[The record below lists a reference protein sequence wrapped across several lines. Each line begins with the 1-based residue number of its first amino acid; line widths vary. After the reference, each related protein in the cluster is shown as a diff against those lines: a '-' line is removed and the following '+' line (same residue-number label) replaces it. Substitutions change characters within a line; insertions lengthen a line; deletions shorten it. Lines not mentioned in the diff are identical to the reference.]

1 MSPEA
6 RHRKRPS
13 RKTAVA
19 LRYDKAVTG
28 APKVVAKGKGLI
40 AERLIQ
46 LARENRVP
54 IVEDKLLVEMLEQ
67 LNVNQEIPPEL
78 YQVVA
83 EILVSI
89 YKTENS
95 LKQRT

>member
-6 RHRKRPS
+6 RPRRKPN

-19 LRYDKAVTG
+19 LQYDRVKTG
-28 APKVVAKGKGLI
+28 APKVVAKGSGLI

-46 LARENRVP
+46 MARENHVP
-54 IVEDKLLVEMLEQ
+54 VIEDKLLVEMLEQ

-83 EILVSI
+83 EILVAI
-89 YKTENS
+89 YRAENK
-95 LKQRT
+95 LKQ

>member
-6 RHRKRPS
+6 RPRRKPA

-19 LRYDKAVTG
+19 LQYDRAKGG
-28 APKVVAKGKGLI
+28 APKVVAKGSGLI

-46 LARENRVP
+46 MAKDHRIP
-54 IVEDKLLVEMLEQ
+54 IREDKLLVEALEQ

-83 EILVSI
+83 EILVSV
-89 YKTENS
+89 YRAENN
-95 LKQRT
+95 LKQSK

>member
-6 RHRKRPS
+6 RPRRKPI

-19 LRYDKAVTG
+19 LQYDRARTG
-28 APKVVAKGKGLI
+28 APKIVAKGNGLI
-40 AERLIQ
+40 AERLVQ
-46 LARENRVP
+46 MAREHQIPV
-54 IVEDKLLVEMLEQ
+54 VEDKLLVEMLDQ
-67 LNVNQEIPPEL
+67 LSVNQEIPPEL

-89 YKTENS
+89 YRTEAK
-95 LKQRT
+95 LKQGK

>member
-6 RHRKRPS
+6 RHRKKPN

-19 LRYDKAVTG
+19 LQYDRVATG

-46 LARENRVP
+46 LARDNRIP
-54 IVEDKLLVEMLEQ
+54 IIEDKLLVEMLEQ
-67 LNVNQEIPPEL
+67 LNVSQEIPPEL

-89 YKTENS
+89 YRTENS
-95 LKQRT
+95 LKPQA

>member
-6 RHRKRPS
+6 RPRRKLN

-19 LRYDKAVTG
+19 LQYDRAKTG
-28 APKVVAKGKGLI
+28 APKIVAKGSGLI

-46 LARENRVP
+46 MARDHQIPV
-54 IVEDKLLVEMLEQ
+54 VEDKLLVEMLDQ
-67 LNVNQEIPPEL
+67 LSVNQEIPPEL

-89 YKTENS
+89 YRAENK
-95 LKQRT
+95 LKQGK

>member
-6 RHRKRPS
+6 RPRRKPN

-19 LRYDKAVTG
+19 LQYDRTKTG
-28 APKVVAKGKGLI
+28 APKVVAKGSGLI
-40 AERLIQ
+40 AQRLIQ
-46 LARENRVP
+46 VARENNVP
-54 IVEDKLLVEMLEQ
+54 VIEDRLLVEMMEQ

-83 EILVSI
+83 EVLVAI
-89 YKTENS
+89 YRAENK
-95 LKQRT
+95 LKQ

>member
-6 RHRKRPS
+6 RPRRKPN

-19 LRYDKAVTG
+19 LQYDRAKTG
-28 APKVVAKGKGLI
+28 APKVVAKGSGLI
-40 AERLIQ
+40 AQRLIQ
-46 LARENRVP
+46 MARENNVP
-54 IVEDKLLVEMLEQ
+54 VIEDKLLVEMLEQ

-83 EILVSI
+83 EILVAI
-89 YKTENS
+89 YRAENK
-95 LKQRT
+95 LKQ

>member
-6 RHRKRPS
+6 RPRRKPN

-19 LRYDKAVTG
+19 LQYDRSKVG
-28 APKVVAKGKGLI
+28 APKVIAKGNGLI

-46 LARENRVP
+46 MARENHVP
-54 IVEDKLLVEMLEQ
+54 VIKDKLLVEMLEQ

-83 EILVSI
+83 EILVAI
-89 YKTENS
+89 YRAENK
-95 LKQRT
+95 LKQ

>member
-6 RHRKRPS
+6 RSRRKPN
-13 RKTAVA
+13 RKAAVA
-19 LRYDKAVTG
+19 LQYDRAKAG
-28 APKVVAKGKGLI
+28 APKVVAKGSGLI

-46 LARENRVP
+46 MARENNVP
-54 IVEDKLLVEMLEQ
+54 VIEDKLLVEMLDQ

-83 EILVSI
+83 EILVAI
-89 YKTENS
+89 YRAENK
-95 LKQRT
+95 LKP